1 MRDKELKVEDVET
14 SHTRWSG
21 GRWYLRR
28 GVEWFGSSR
37 VECVCEEKSGESE
50 I

>member
-1 MRDKELKVEDVET
+1 MRDKELMLEDVET

-28 GVEWFGSSR
+28 GDDRFGSSR
-37 VECVCEEKSGESE
+37 VECVAEKRGESE
-50 I
+50 T

>member
-1 MRDKELKVEDVET
+1 MRDEELKVVDVET
-14 SHTRWSG
+14 SHTRWNG

-28 GVEWFGSSR
+28 GDERFGSSR
-37 VECVCEEKSGESE
+37 IECVCAEKRGESE